1 MKVTLIR
8 KAEYDLK
15 TDGGGLTAI
24 PNEVFNTIVGLNE
37 ERFDAGVHEHC
48 REVAFF
54 EDRNDY
60 IARAAQFD
68 IDPNE
73 PVYVNK
79 KGNVLTFLK
88 EACPDE
94 AQPDREPG
102 TASDA
107 TTASSNDTP
116 NGLTVTTD
124 STVKQQFTGGDDAA
138 AGSKEG

>member
-24 PNEVFNTIVGLNE
+24 PREVFDNIVGLNE
-37 ERFDAGVHEHC
+37 DRFDAGVQEHR

-79 KGNVLTFLK
+79 KGNVMTFLK
-88 EACPDE
+88 EACAD
-94 AQPDREPG
+94 G
-102 TASDA
+102 TQAGESTIPTGDSVTVS
-107 TTASSNDTP
+107 TTDTP
-116 NGLTVTTD
+116 NGTSITSD
-124 STVKQQFTGGDDAA
+124 STVASQFTADAA
-138 AGSKEG
+138 AGTKEG